1 MRKSIDRLARTS
13 SLAGGPRPRAARR
26 ARTVGAFGAAL
37 LASSL
42 LAACGSA
49 ATPPAPSV
57 TVTPTVEASRST
69 PPEPVV
75 PAEPI
80 VWPLTGV
87 AVDAVVNR
95 PAVAIKI
102 ENTHLARPQ
111 SGLEQADV
119 VWETIVEFDVSRLIA
134 VFQSQVPTEVVG
146 PVRSVR
152 PMDPLIVAPLH
163 GPLVFSGG
171 QAGILALIPK
181 AGIQSI
187 SHDAGAAGLARI
199 SSRSAPHNVYGDVA
213 TFMANADSSHSA
225 PPPEQFA
232 FAATAAEAGAVVSGT
247 PASTLAFKLSSQ
259 SVPTW
264 TWDAASSLWLR
275 SEGTTAAMAASGA
288 RLTATNVVSVVA
300 GHPASGFGAQAGASV
315 PTYSLVGEGS
325 ATVATGGRTVAATWR
340 KTAQDQPLQL
350 FAADGSPLL
359 LAPGTTWVELVPQGS
374 GSLTVS

>member
-1 MRKSIDRLARTS
+1 MRMSIDRPVGTS
-13 SLAGGPRPRAARR
+13 SSTGGARPSGRRR
-26 ARTVGAFGAAL
+26 AVVLSAAL
-37 LASSL
+37 AAAAL
-42 LAACGSA
+42 LAACGSPA
-49 ATPPAPSV
+49 APPAPSV
-57 TVTPTVEASRST
+57 TVPATIESSRTT

-75 PAEPI
+75 PDI

-87 AVDAVVNR
+87 ATDAVVNR

-134 VFQSQVPTEVVG
+134 VFQSQVPTKVVG

-181 AGIQSI
+181 AGIQPI

-199 SSRSAPHNVYGDVA
+199 SSRSAPHNVYGNVA
-213 TFMANADSSHSA
+213 TFMASADSTHNAAPAQQFGFAPSA
-225 PPPEQFA
+225 
-232 FAATAAEAGAVVSGT
+232 AAAGAVVSGT

-259 SVPTW
+259 SFPTW
-264 TWDAASSLWLR
+264 TWDSASSRWLR
-275 SEGTTAAMAASGA
+275 SEGKTAAMAASGA
-288 RLTATNVVSVVA
+288 RLTATNVVAVTA
-300 GHPASGFGAQAGASV
+300 AHPASRFRAQGSAAV
-315 PTYSLVGEGS
+315 PTYTLVGEGP
-325 ATVATGGRTVAATWR
+325 ATVASGGRTVAATWR
-340 KTAQDQPLQL
+340 KAAEDQPLEL

-359 LAPGTTWVELVPQGS
+359 LAPGTTWVELVPKGT